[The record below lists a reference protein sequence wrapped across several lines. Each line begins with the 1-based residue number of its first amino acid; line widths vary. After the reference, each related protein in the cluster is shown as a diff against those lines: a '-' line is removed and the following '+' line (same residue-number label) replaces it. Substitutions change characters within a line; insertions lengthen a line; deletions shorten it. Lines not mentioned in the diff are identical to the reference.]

1 MCLLVIAW
9 RAHADLP
16 LVIAA
21 NRDEFHAR
29 PSAPLGWWQPEERLL
44 AGRDLSAGGTWLGI
58 TRDGR
63 VGALTNFRDPR
74 GALPDAPSRGSLIPR
89 FAASPAS
96 PHRYLQELLPEAVEF
111 AGFNLLVGD
120 GNELG
125 YLANRPEPQF
135 QPLMPG
141 IYGLSNHLL
150 DTPWPK
156 LTRLRERVRE
166 VLGQGV
172 APAEA
177 LFDLLTD
184 REPAFG
190 PEMPDSLG
198 DPALDRA
205 LSAPFVVNPRYGTR
219 CSTVVILDRAG
230 RVRAEERLFGPDG
243 RPAGATAVEFA
254 VDGRHND
261 APTSGR

>member
-9 RAHADLP
+9 HAHADLP

-29 PSAPLGWWQPEERLL
+29 PSAPLAWWQPDERLL
-44 AGRDLSAGGTWLGI
+44 AGRDLTAGGTWLGI

-74 GALPDAPSRGSLIPR
+74 AARPDAPSRGSLIPR
-89 FAASPAS
+89 FAASPLS
-96 PHRYLQELLPEAVEF
+96 PHDFVQQVLPQAADF

-120 GNELG
+120 HAELG
-125 YLANRPEPQF
+125 YLASRPEPRW
-135 QPLMPG
+135 QPLSPG

-156 LTRLRERVRE
+156 LTRLRERVSR
-166 VLGQGV
+166 VLGQ
-172 APAEA
+172 ASDPAGA
-177 LFDLLTD
+177 LFELLTD
-184 REPAFG
+184 REPALG
-190 PEMPDSLG
+190 PGMPDSLG

-219 CSTVVILDRAG
+219 CSTVVTVDRAG
-230 RVRAEERLFGPDG
+230 RVRAEERLFDPQGMPCG
-243 RPAGATAVEFA
+243 TTAVEF
-254 VDGRHND
+254 DIDRRRDD